1 MHHTWRYW
9 RSNTSNLHTHNTF
22 GVNFSSP
29 PPHFSPKKKKNDKRP
44 LTPRTPPRSRTP
56 VEASVLNVGGS
67 GTSSTSSA
75 SGGGGELLSGRG
87 RTDVVRRRISQ
98 QHAKLCGVLQKNGR
112 LRVFH
117 SAGKEECFVPV
128 QSVMSTFFLFF

>member
-1 MHHTWRYW
+1 MEVLEVQHQQFTHPQHV
-9 RSNTSNLHTHNTF
+9 RSELFISA
-22 GVNFSSP
+22 SS
-29 PPHFSPKKKKNDKRP
+29 FFTQKQKNDKRP

-67 GTSSTSSA
+67 STSSTSSA

-98 QHAKLCGVLQKNGR
+98 QHAKLCGVLQINGR

-128 QSVMSTFFLFF
+128 QSVMSTFCFF